1 MDENNP
7 IGAVCLEHGVVPEG
21 HKGPLHDRWARRFSR
36 RTFVNR
42 VRWWTRPTGPAG
54 QLSARRHP
62 RRMRSPL
69 DLRIAYASGDVAR
82 ETSPRPSRRT
92 RG

>member
-54 QLSARRHP
+54 QLSATLDECDRLSISGSPTHPAMWRGRRH
-62 RRMRSPL
+62 RDRAGER
-69 DLRIAYASGDVAR
+69 VV
-82 ETSPRPSRRT
+82 
-92 RG
+92 